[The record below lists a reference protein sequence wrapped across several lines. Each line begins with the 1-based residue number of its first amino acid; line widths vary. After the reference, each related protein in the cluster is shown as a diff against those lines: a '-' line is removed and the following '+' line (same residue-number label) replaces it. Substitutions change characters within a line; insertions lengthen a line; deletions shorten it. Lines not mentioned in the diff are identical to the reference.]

1 MKRDILKSLTRPGIA
16 ENYQFCELIMG
27 LINNPSNHIKIRTM
41 LDEYRTSR
49 IGLYYTEAVE
59 IKNEVKLWPGFSF
72 ITLVFPPNWQKWT
85 RSPIITG
92 TDTKQHSFNEA
103 KTIIN
108 KFHNALSSNFF
119 SKSRVKAGAKLKG
132 LYMPGGDLTNIN
144 LHYHALVEL
153 PKNTEHERYKEL
165 ACNAWQKINE
175 ISSNE
180 LFCDIQ
186 FPPTEDLIKV
196 ACYLLKN
203 ENQSANLGMNSRQH
217 YKTTYKNNH
226 I

>member
-1 MKRDILKSLTRPGIA
+1 MNEEAILKSITRPEIA
-16 ENYQFCELIMG
+16 ANHQFCELVVELM
-27 LINNPSNHIKIRTM
+27 NNNKNYPSIKSM
-41 LDEYRTSR
+41 LSGYRGSK
-49 IGLYYTEAVE
+49 IGSLFCEAVE
-59 IKNEVKLWPGFSF
+59 IEQEVKLWNNATF
-72 ITLVFPPNWQKWT
+72 ITLVFPPNWQRWETCKVI
-85 RSPIITG
+85 SG
-92 TDTKQHSFNEA
+92 KKQHSFNEA

-144 LHYHALVEL
+144 LHYHALIEL
-153 PKNTEHERYKEL
+153 PENTEQARYKEL

-175 ISSNE
+175 ITSSE